1 MSQHDAEQALH
12 ERIAALPDPGEVQAI
27 LARPII
33 EGAGVV
39 VGPDD
44 VLVVSCPAGWDADR
58 QDEWLDSFNKVITG
72 SPLAGRVLA
81 LANGESL
88 AVVRKLHQG

>member
-1 MSQHDAEQALH
+1 MSSHDASK
-12 ERIAALPDPGEVQAI
+12 DV
-27 LARPII
+27 PITI
-33 EGAGVV
+33 EGQGVV

-44 VLVVSCPAGWDADR
+44 VLVVSCPDGWTDER
-58 QDEWLDSFNKVITG
+58 QDEWIDTFNKVVQG